1 MINDFFNKMNIVL
14 LFLCLLSI
22 VIIIGLINHIYETTN
37 LINIEMKNIEDK
49 IPECPKCPKC
59 PKLDDIYLGTKD
71 CPECPECPKL
81 PEMNRPIQNECP
93 DVKCPTVKCPSV
105 NDIVSGIFPGRNPDV
120 IDGGRY
126 FTVDASNTYDGLSTS
141 NFYEKEYQFP
151 MQKLLKPDIP
161 IRDYNIQGD
170 LTIDNSIENNVI
182 DTNKNKPMQAT
193 SGYNPIASNQYSPV
207 EYLNNIDQ
215 PKEQKEEE
223 NKPKNNMK
231 Q

>member
-1 MINDFFNKMNIVL
+1 
-14 LFLCLLSI
+14 
-22 VIIIGLINHIYETTN
+22 
-37 LINIEMKNIEDK
+37 MKNIEDK

-59 PKLDDIYLGTKD
+59 PKLDDIYLGTKN

-81 PEMNRPIQNECP
+81 PEMNPPIQNECP

-120 IDGGRY
+120 VDGGRY

-161 IRDYNIQGD
+161 LRDYNIQGD

-182 DTNKNKPMQAT
+182 DTNKNKPMQAK
-193 SGYNPIASNQYSPV
+193 SGYNTIASNQYSPV